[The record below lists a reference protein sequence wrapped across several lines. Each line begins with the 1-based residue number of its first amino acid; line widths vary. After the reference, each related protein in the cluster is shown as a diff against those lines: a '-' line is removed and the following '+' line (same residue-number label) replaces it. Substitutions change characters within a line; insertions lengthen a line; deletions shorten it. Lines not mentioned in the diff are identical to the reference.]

1 MLYMKIKVQDGE
13 VGLMT
18 RWGRFA
24 RFLEPGVYR
33 QPTLAQD
40 IEVRFLDTTG
50 VAVADDALMVL
61 NRTRPE
67 AVARHFAEVAT
78 SDTEVALVYQ
88 DGTLKDFVPPGTR
101 AFYGRALG
109 DITVETVDAIEGA
122 ELPRALIPALVGV
135 GLKGL
140 VELATVRDYQAALLF
155 VQGRLVRE
163 LEPGLYAFLKPAGL
177 VEVRYFDR
185 RQQVMEV
192 GGQEIL
198 TKDRVTLRLNV
209 TALYRIT
216 DPVAAVTK
224 TVEPGEYLYKETQLA
239 LREALGALTLDE
251 VLAGKDDLDQ
261 RLRARMT
268 ERSAAVGVALD
279 SLGVKDVILPGE
291 MRELMNRVLEA
302 EKMAQANLI
311 RRREET
317 AATRSLLNTA
327 KLMEDNPVLLRLK
340 EIEALERVVEKVD
353 RITVNQGLEGVMT
366 DLVRIKPKDEG

>member
-1 MLYMKIKVQDGE
+1 MYTKIKIKDGE

-18 RWGRFA
+18 RQGRFV

-33 QPTLAQD
+33 QPTLGQD

-50 VAVADDALMVL
+50 VAVGDEALMVL

-78 SDTEVALVYQ
+78 SDTQAALVYQ

-109 DITVETVDAIEGA
+109 DITVETVDAVDGA

-251 VLAGKDDLDQ
+251 VLAGKNDLDQ

-366 DLVRIKPKDEG
+366 DLVRIKPADKD

>member
-1 MLYMKIKVQDGE
+1 MLYTKIKIRDGE

-18 RWGRFA
+18 RQGRFV
-24 RFLEPGVYR
+24 RFLAPGIYR
-33 QPTLAQD
+33 LPTPMQD
-40 IEVRFLDTTG
+40 IEVDTLDTTG
-50 VAVADDALMVL
+50 VAVQDETLMVL
-61 NRTRPE
+61 ARTQPE
-67 AVARHFAEVAT
+67 AVAAYFVDVAT
-78 SDTEVALVYQ
+78 SDTQVALVFQ
-88 DGTLKDFVPPGTR
+88 DGILKDFVPPGTR
-101 AFYGRALG
+101 AFYGRALA
-109 DITVETVDAIEGA
+109 DITVETVAAVEGA
-122 ELPRALIPALVGV
+122 ELPRDLVPALVGV

-209 TALYRIT
+209 TVLYRIT

-224 TVEPGEYLYKETQLA
+224 TVDPSEYLYKEAQLA
-239 LREALGALTLDE
+239 LREALGPLTLDE
-251 VLAGKDDLDQ
+251 VLAEKVDLDQ
-261 RLRARMT
+261 RLRARLT
-268 ERSAAVGVALD
+268 ERAAAVGVTLD

-327 KLMEDNPVLLRLK
+327 KLMEGNPVLLRLK

-353 RITVNQGLEGVMT
+353 RLTVNQGLEGVMT
-366 DLVRIKPKDEG
+366 DLVRIKPAGKD